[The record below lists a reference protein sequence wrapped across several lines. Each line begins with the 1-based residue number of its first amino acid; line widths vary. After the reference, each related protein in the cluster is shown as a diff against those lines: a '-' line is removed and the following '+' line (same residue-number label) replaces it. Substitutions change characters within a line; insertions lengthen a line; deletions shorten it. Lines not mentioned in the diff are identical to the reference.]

1 MSDGYVYSKMFSWLT
16 IAIGSTV
23 LVCCV
28 CYTAM
33 QDIPGNHP
41 APQKDKLPPLCN
53 NGSLQYHS
61 KESQLPNVI
70 HPRCTV
76 VVVVPKCTVVVQ
88 HGVVNKS
95 PLSRVV
101 EKNIKKEVVLERG
114 GKTDIFDMVLFE

>member
-1 MSDGYVYSKMFSWLT
+1 MKWCITICVLLLVVVMF
-16 IAIGSTV
+16 GSLQVHRELRDRVVAAHTPD
-23 LVCCV
+23 
-28 CYTAM
+28 T
-33 QDIPGNHP
+33 HP
-41 APQKDKLPPLCN
+41 TPQKTKLSPLSS

-88 HGVVNKS
+88 QGVVNKS